1 MTIGKDTTLA
11 DVVLATIADY
21 EPTETDL
28 DVWTELEGA
37 STNITTK
44 TGLAGF
50 DLTDFLANCAKATE
64 NCDVADYEKYNGWAR
79 GIEWTASAEPGSA
92 DTVVFE
98 DTKVLVYV
106 MWGYGALSG
115 EVTADDVPEDFLDG
129 DFTFKQEGPDET
141 PFDGAWTGEATSVDE
156 EFIAYAISF
165 QKEDDDP
172 YYDYEVTTTVW
183 NHSNFSDGEA
193 TEVTWNGAAQ
203 LSAAAGAIIAALLF

>member
-1 MTIGKDTTLA
+1 MTIGADTSLA
-11 DVVLATIADY
+11 DVILATIDDY
-21 EPTETDL
+21 VPTETDL

-37 STNITTK
+37 NTNITTK

-50 DLTDFLANCAKATE
+50 ELTDFLANCAKATE
-64 NCDVADYEKYNGWAR
+64 NCDVAHYEKYNGWAR
-79 GIEWTASAEPGSA
+79 GIEWTASAESSSA

-98 DTKVLVYV
+98 DTKVLVYIV
-106 MWGYGALSG
+106 WGLGALSG
-115 EVTADDVPEDFLDG
+115 EVTVDDVPEDFLDG
-129 DFTFKQEGPDET
+129 DFTFKQDGPDGT
-141 PFDGAWTGEATSVDE
+141 PFDGAWAGEVKNPSE
-156 EFIAYAISF
+156 LLAYAISF